1 MEYGNVILEK
11 SDVVAG
17 NVWQECYNFRKFLSS
32 Y

>member
-1 MEYGNVILEK
+1 MEYGYVILKK

-17 NVWQECYNFRKFLSS
+17 NVSQQCYNFWKFLSS